1 MPTAFSFR
9 FDSNSTVLGG
19 SRISRIQ
26 VSVLVSPIGRTP
38 FLRQHRTKTAL
49 RALHASCLHIFR
61 HIAQVLLGGRQPA
74 GVELVQ
80 SDEKP
85 DGAICAQALCGVALI
100 LPTLRRTLSFP
111 FCSSKSSHRS
121 PHISPRRSPVVSSV

>member
-1 MPTAFSFR
+1 MRA
-9 FDSNSTVLGG
+9 
-19 SRISRIQ
+19 
-26 VSVLVSPIGRTP
+26 VSAKHAERNEVKRGMTNGNFEF
-38 FLRQHRTKTAL
+38 FLRQHRTKPAL

-85 DGAICAQALCGVALI
+85 DGAICAQALCGVASNFFKSGLLNPI
-100 LPTLRRTLSFP
+100 SAEDIIK
-111 FCSSKSSHRS
+111 SKY
-121 PHISPRRSPVVSSV
+121 